1 MYAQATVNIWRR
13 HDAGHWT
20 NTNTNTKTKTN
31 VYAQAQAG
39 RAEVNG

>member
-13 HDAGHWT
+13 HDAGHW
-20 NTNTNTKTKTN
+20 TNTNTKTKTN